1 MQQSQQNIIIEIMG
15 DTKRTK
21 TIARVNLFKEKQ
33 SEKGMKEIA
42 VTNQLE
48 KKKTEDRAIHRIPCI
63 G

>member
-33 SEKGMKEIA
+33 SEKRMKEIA
-42 VTNQLE
+42 VTSQLE
-48 KKKTEDRAIHRIPCI
+48 KKENR
-63 G
+63 